1 MNIARL
7 ALNNIDRYGEYAS
20 TWFESRVFTNVENYQ
35 SACRMAAALQAHGVK
50 PGDRVVVMML
60 NSPEVMWAFTA
71 IWKIGAVIIPI
82 TPTWNAREA
91 RYVIEDSGAQVVIT
105 SPELAARLR
114 EATAALPHFREILVI
129 GKSDVAGALDIE
141 LEMATAAP
149 FEPLA
154 DCRPDELAML
164 LYTSGT
170 TGNPK
175 GVMLS
180 HDNLLFIT
188 DSAYEINRQLGQI
201 RTALVLPLS
210 HIYGVLVMNLGAC
223 LGTVSRIL
231 RRFDAGQTLETIQEF
246 GVQRL
251 SLVPTMLSLLINHP
265 ERERYDVSSL
275 EAVNSGGAALSE
287 AVRQEFARL
296 FGCRVVQGY
305 GLSES
310 SGALTGYHPDDN
322 YRVGSVGPPLPG
334 VEMRVVDFANQSL
347 PPGEIGELCSR
358 GRHVMQG
365 YLNQPEATREAI
377 IDGWLHTGDI
387 GYVDADGYVYITDRR
402 KDMIIKGAENI
413 SPREIE
419 EGIYL
424 HPAVA
429 EAAVFGVPDETYG
442 EEIMAAVVVKPGQSL
457 TEDEIK
463 RHISG
468 YVTKFK
474 TPAQVVF
481 LETLPKN
488 PSGKILKRAL
498 REQFAPRRD

>member
-7 ALNNIDRYGEYAS
+7 ALDNIDRYGEYAS

-35 SACRMAAALQAHGVK
+35 SACRMAAALQAHSVK

-141 LEMATAAP
+141 LEIATAAP

>member
-7 ALNNIDRYGEYAS
+7 ALDNIDRYGEYAS

-91 RYVIEDSGAQVVIT
+91 RYVIEDCGARVVIT

-129 GKSDVAGALDIE
+129 GESEVAGALDIE
-141 LEMATAAP
+141 LEMAAAAP

-154 DCRPDELAML
+154 DCLPDDLAML

-180 HDNLLFIT
+180 HDNMLFIT
-188 DSAYEINRQLGQI
+188 DSAYAINRQLGQI
-201 RTALVLPLS
+201 RIAQVLPLS
-210 HIYGVLVMNLGAC
+210 HIYGVLVMNLGAR

-231 RRFDAGQTLETIQEF
+231 RRFEAGQTLETIQEF

-334 VEMRVVDFANQSL
+334 VEMRVVDFADQSL

>member
-7 ALNNIDRYGEYAS
+7 ALDNIDRYGEYAS
-20 TWFESRVFTNVENYQ
+20 TWFESRVLTNVENYQ
-35 SACRMAAALQAHGVK
+35 SSCRMAAALQAHGVK

-71 IWKIGAVIIPI
+71 IWKIGAAIIPI

-114 EATAALPHFREILVI
+114 EATAGLPHFREILVI
-129 GKSDVAGALDIE
+129 GESDVAGALDIE

-154 DCRPDELAML
+154 DCLPDDLAML

-180 HDNLLFIT
+180 HDNMLFIT
-188 DSAYEINRQLGQI
+188 DSAYAINRQLGQI

-210 HIYGVLVMNLGAC
+210 HIYGVLVMNLGAR

-231 RRFDAGQTLETIQEF
+231 RRFDAEQTLETIQEF

-310 SGALTGYHPDDN
+310 SGALTGYHPDDD

-474 TPAQVVF
+474 TPAQIVF

>member
-1 MNIARL
+1 MNVARL
-7 ALNNIDRYGEYAS
+7 ALDNIDRYGEYAS

-91 RYVIEDSGAQVVIT
+91 RYVIEDCGAQVVIT

-129 GKSDVAGALDIE
+129 GESEVAGALDIE
-141 LEMATAAP
+141 LEMAAAAP

-154 DCRPDELAML
+154 DCLPDDLAML

-180 HDNLLFIT
+180 HDNMLFIT
-188 DSAYEINRQLGQI
+188 DSAYAINRQLGQI
-201 RTALVLPLS
+201 RIAQVLPLS
-210 HIYGVLVMNLGAC
+210 HIYGVLVMNLGAR

-231 RRFDAGQTLETIQEF
+231 RRFEAGQTLETIQEF

-334 VEMRVVDFANQSL
+334 VEMRVVDFADQSL

>member
-7 ALNNIDRYGEYAS
+7 TLDNIDRYGEYAS
-20 TWFESRVFTNVENYQ
+20 TWFENRVLTNVENYQ

-91 RYVIEDSGAQVVIT
+91 RYVIEDSGAQAVIT

-129 GKSDVAGALDIE
+129 GETDVAGALDIE
-141 LEMATAAP
+141 LEMETAAP

-154 DCRPDELAML
+154 DCLPDDLAML

-180 HDNLLFIT
+180 HDNMLFIT
-188 DSAYEINRQLGQI
+188 DSAYAINRQLGQI
-201 RTALVLPLS
+201 RIAQVLPLS
-210 HIYGVLVMNLGAC
+210 HIYGVLVMNLGAR

-334 VEMRVVDFANQSL
+334 VEMRVVDFTNQSL

-387 GYVDADGYVYITDRR
+387 GYMDAGGYVYITDRR

-498 REQFAPRRD
+498 REQFASRRN

>member
-1 MNIARL
+1 MNVARL
-7 ALNNIDRYGEYAS
+7 ALDNIDRYGEYAS

-91 RYVIEDSGAQVVIT
+91 RYVIEDCGAQVVIT

-129 GKSDVAGALDIE
+129 GESEVAGALDIE
-141 LEMATAAP
+141 LEMAAAAP

-154 DCRPDELAML
+154 DCLPDDLAML

-180 HDNLLFIT
+180 HDNMLFIT
-188 DSAYEINRQLGQI
+188 DSAYAINRQLGQI
-201 RTALVLPLS
+201 RIAQVLPLS
-210 HIYGVLVMNLGAC
+210 HIYGVLVMNLGAR

-231 RRFDAGQTLETIQEF
+231 RRFEAGQTLETIQEF

-296 FGCRVVQGY
+296 FECR
-305 GLSES
+305 LSCP
-310 SGALTGYHPDDN
+310 ARR
-322 YRVGSVGPPLPG
+322 RV
-334 VEMRVVDFANQSL
+334 EDR
-347 PPGEIGELCSR
+347 SR
-358 GRHVMQG
+358 GRIRT
-365 YLNQPEATREAI
+365 N
-377 IDGWLHTGDI
+377 
-387 GYVDADGYVYITDRR
+387 
-402 KDMIIKGAENI
+402 
-413 SPREIE
+413 
-419 EGIYL
+419 
-424 HPAVA
+424 
-429 EAAVFGVPDETYG
+429 
-442 EEIMAAVVVKPGQSL
+442 
-457 TEDEIK
+457 
-463 RHISG
+463 
-468 YVTKFK
+468 
-474 TPAQVVF
+474 
-481 LETLPKN
+481 
-488 PSGKILKRAL
+488 
-498 REQFAPRRD
+498 

>member
-7 ALNNIDRYGEYAS
+7 ALDNIDRYGEYAS

-296 FGCRVVQGY
+296 FWCRVVQGY

>member
-7 ALNNIDRYGEYAS
+7 ALDNIDRYGEYAS

-35 SACRMAAALQAHGVK
+35 SACRMAAALQARGVK

-114 EATAALPHFREILVI
+114 EATAGLPHFREILVI
-129 GKSDVAGALDIE
+129 GESDVAGALDIE
-141 LEMATAAP
+141 LEMAAAAP

-154 DCRPDELAML
+154 DCRPNELAML

-188 DSAYEINRQLGQI
+188 DSAYAINRQLGQI

-231 RRFDAGQTLETIQEF
+231 RRFDAGQALETIQEF

-287 AVRQEFARL
+287 AVRQEFALL

-310 SGALTGYHPDDN
+310 SGALTGYHPDDD
-322 YRVGSVGPPLPG
+322 YRLGSVGPPLPG
-334 VEMRVVDFANQSL
+334 VEMRVVDFSDRAL
-347 PPGEIGELCSR
+347 APGEIGELCSR

-365 YLNQPEATREAI
+365 YLNKPEATREAI

-387 GYVDADGYVYITDRR
+387 GYMDADGYVYITDRR

-429 EAAVFGVPDETYG
+429 EAAVFGVPDEIYG
-442 EEIMAAVVVKPGQSL
+442 EEIVAAVVVKPGQSL

>member
-7 ALNNIDRYGEYAS
+7 ALDNIDRYGEYAS

-91 RYVIEDSGAQVVIT
+91 RYVIEDCGAQVVIT

-129 GKSDVAGALDIE
+129 GESEVAGALDIE
-141 LEMATAAP
+141 LEMAAAAP

-154 DCRPDELAML
+154 DCLPDDLAML

-180 HDNLLFIT
+180 HDNMLFIT
-188 DSAYEINRQLGQI
+188 DSAYAINRQLGQI
-201 RTALVLPLS
+201 RIAQVLPLS
-210 HIYGVLVMNLGAC
+210 HIYGVLVMNLGAR

-231 RRFDAGQTLETIQEF
+231 RRFEAGQTLETIQEF

-334 VEMRVVDFANQSL
+334 VEMRVVDFADQSL

>member
-7 ALNNIDRYGEYAS
+7 ALDNIDRYGEYAS

-50 PGDRVVVMML
+50 LGDRVVVMML

-129 GKSDVAGALDIE
+129 GESDVTGVFDIE

-154 DCRPDELAML
+154 DCLPDDLAML

-180 HDNLLFIT
+180 HDNMLFIT
-188 DSAYEINRQLGQI
+188 DSAYAINRQLGQI
-201 RTALVLPLS
+201 RIAQVLPLS
-210 HIYGVLVMNLGAC
+210 HIYGVLVMNLGAR
-223 LGTVSRIL
+223 LGTVTRIL

>member
-7 ALNNIDRYGEYAS
+7 ALDNIDRYGEYAS

-91 RYVIEDSGAQVVIT
+91 RYVIEDCGARVVIT

-129 GKSDVAGALDIE
+129 GESEVAGALDIE
-141 LEMATAAP
+141 LEMTTAAP

-154 DCRPDELAML
+154 DCLPDDLAML

-180 HDNLLFIT
+180 HDNMLFIT
-188 DSAYEINRQLGQI
+188 DSAYAINRQLGQI
-201 RTALVLPLS
+201 RIAQVLPLS
-210 HIYGVLVMNLGAC
+210 HIYGVLVMNLGAR

-231 RRFDAGQTLETIQEF
+231 RRFEAGQTLETIQEF

-347 PPGEIGELCSR
+347 PSGEIGELCSR

-365 YLNQPEATREAI
+365 YLNQPEVTREAI
-377 IDGWLHTGDI
+377 INGWLHTGDI
-387 GYVDADGYVYITDRR
+387 GYMDADGYVYITDRR

-429 EAAVFGVPDETYG
+429 EAAVFGVPDEIYG
-442 EEIMAAVVVKPGQSL
+442 EEIVAAVVVKPGQSL

>member
-1 MNIARL
+1 MNTARL
-7 ALNNIDRYGEYAS
+7 ALDNIDRYGEYTS
-20 TWFESRVFTNVENYQ
+20 TFFEGHSFTNIENYQ
-35 SACRMAAALQAHGVK
+35 SACRMAAVLRAHGVS

-60 NSPEVMWAFTA
+60 NSPEVMRAFTA
-71 IWKIGAVIIPI
+71 VWKIGAVIIPI
-82 TPTWNAREA
+82 TPMWNAREA
-91 RYVIEDSGAQVVIT
+91 RYVIEDSGAQAVIT

-114 EATAALPHFREILVI
+114 EATAGLPHFRETLVI
-129 GKSDVAGALDIE
+129 GKNDVAGALDIE
-141 LEMATAAP
+141 PEMAAAEP
-149 FEPLA
+149 FEPLV
-154 DCRPDELAML
+154 DCRPDDLAML

-188 DSAYEINRQLGQI
+188 DAVYAINHQLGQV
-201 RTALVLPLS
+201 RSMQVLPLS
-210 HIYGVLVMNLGAC
+210 HVYGVLMMNLGAR
-223 LGTVSRIL
+223 LGTASRIL
-231 RRFDAGQTLETIQEF
+231 RRFDAGQALETIQDL
-246 GVQRL
+246 GVQRF

-275 EAVNSGGAALSE
+275 EAVSSGGAALSE

-296 FGCRVVQGY
+296 FRCRVVQGY

-310 SGALTGYHPDDN
+310 SGALTGYDPDDD

-334 VEMRVVDFANQSL
+334 VEMRVMDFDNQIL

-377 IDGWLHTGDI
+377 IDGWLRTGDI
-387 GYVDADGYVYITDRR
+387 GYMDTDGYVYIADRR
-402 KDMIIKGAENI
+402 KDLIIKGAENI

-419 EGIYL
+419 EGLYS

-429 EAAVFGVPDETYG
+429 EAAVFGIPDKAYG
-442 EEIMAAVVVKPGQSL
+442 EEIVAAIVVRPGQSL
-457 TEDEIK
+457 TEAEIK
-463 RHISG
+463 RHISS

-474 TPAQVVF
+474 TPAQVIF

-498 REQFAPRRD
+498 REQFAARRD